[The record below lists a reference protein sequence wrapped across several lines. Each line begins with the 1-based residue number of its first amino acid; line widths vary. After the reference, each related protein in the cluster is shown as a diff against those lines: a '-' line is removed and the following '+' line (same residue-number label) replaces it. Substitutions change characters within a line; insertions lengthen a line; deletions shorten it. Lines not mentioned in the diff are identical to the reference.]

1 MSVWIHLIK
10 DCSPF
15 PGCTN
20 DAFAQ
25 THVVEN
31 SMESYRERE
40 TERERERL
48 TQRHVQ
54 SHLV

>member
-1 MSVWIHLIK
+1 MSVWIHFIK